1 MNPHRTSLYLPH
13 GQLSLP
19 AFLPDATLG
28 VVRSVDSV
36 DLEQCGI
43 EAVVMNTFHLMQH
56 PGSSTIA
63 ALSGLHRM
71 SGWPRPIL
79 TDSVGFQAYSLIRQN
94 HRFGSMN
101 DKGITFQPEGSERK
115 FHLTPEKSVQLQIA
129 YGADIV
135 ICLDD
140 CTHVDDPLDEQ
151 RRSVARTIAWAR
163 RCRAEFDRQFAQRR
177 LAPEARPLLFG
188 VVQGGNEQE
197 LRQE

>member
-1 MNPHRTSLYLPH
+1 MNPRRTSLYLPH

-71 SGWPRPIL
+71 SGWPRPII
-79 TDSVGFQAYSLIRQN
+79 TDS
-94 HRFGSMN
+94 
-101 DKGITFQPEGSERK
+101 
-115 FHLTPEKSVQLQIA
+115 
-129 YGADIV
+129 GAS
-135 ICLDD
+135 
-140 CTHVDDPLDEQ
+140 
-151 RRSVARTIAWAR
+151 RRI
-163 RCRAEFDRQFAQRR
+163 
-177 LAPEARPLLFG
+177 L
-188 VVQGGNEQE
+188 
-197 LRQE
+197 